1 MNWLGKLIQ
10 NEVVRDD
17 TVLDIGCGIM
27 QATTDILHKKFGG
40 RGNKG
45 RLRCRRITGTD
56 IHQAYLSEI
65 NRYYDDIET
74 IHMSVEDTCKTI
86 RDDQYDVV
94 LCLDVLEHLDPKTIP
109 MVIENIQRIARRKA
123 IVYTPSTFKTNEEHA
138 ENVWG
143 MGSNEFQL
151 HQSLVDPQF
160 LEARGFVVSY
170 PPPDRNTLG
179 IYTKR

>member
-1 MNWLGKLIQ
+1 MNWLGQLIQ
-10 NEVVRDD
+10 KEISRDD

-45 RLRCRRITGTD
+45 NLRCKKITGTD
-56 IHQAYLSEI
+56 IHPEYLAEI
-65 NRYYDDIET
+65 NSYYKDIET
-74 IHMSVEDTCKTI
+74 RHLSVEDTCKTI
-86 RDDQYDVV
+86 VSDQFDVV

-109 MVIENIQRIARRKA
+109 MVIENMQRIAKRKA
-123 IVYTPSTFKTNEEHA
+123 IVYTPSSFKTNQEHA
-138 ENVWG
+138 QNAWN
-143 MGSNEFQL
+143 MGANEYQL
-151 HQSLVDPQF
+151 HKSLVDPIF
-160 LEARGFVVSY
+160 LQNKGFVISY